1 MSHTEP
7 IFTMAQFRTL
17 VRSKNGST
25 SRLGDKKNGM
35 DVRVDGWNIG
45 VKVFITY
52 DDELER
58 DVIFVYETGGSN
70 NPDIQSVGMR
80 YEDETYTEEE

>member
-1 MSHTEP
+1 
-7 IFTMAQFRTL
+7 MAQYRAL

-35 DVRVDGWNIG
+35 VVRVDGWNIG
-45 VKVFITY
+45 VKVFIMY

-70 NPDIQSVGMR
+70 NPATQSIPMR
-80 YEDETYTEEE
+80 YEDTTPKEEE

>member
-1 MSHTEP
+1 M
-7 IFTMAQFRTL
+7 
-17 VRSKNGST
+17 SKNGST
-25 SRLGDKKNGM
+25 SRLGDKEHGM
-35 DVRVDGWNIG
+35 VVRVNGWNIG
-45 VKVFITY
+45 VKVFIMY

-80 YEDETYTEEE
+80 YEDTTPKEEE